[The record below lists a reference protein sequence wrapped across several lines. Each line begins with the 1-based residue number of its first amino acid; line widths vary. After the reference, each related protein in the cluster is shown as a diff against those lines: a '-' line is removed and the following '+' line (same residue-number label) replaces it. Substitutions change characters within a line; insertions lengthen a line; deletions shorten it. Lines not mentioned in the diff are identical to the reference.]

1 MKKYIL
7 YILTFIYTFLKRNC
21 RIKKSVYILNKT
33 QIKGHNQMRISN
45 SYMSR
50 LKILLEGENNQII
63 NKGSTLIRGELRVHG
78 NNNTILIK
86 QDCNLA
92 NIRIVV
98 RGNNCRVVIGN
109 DVTCGSAYI
118 ACMGVANEVIIGDD
132 CMLAENIDIW
142 ATDSHAIYDY
152 NQNIINP
159 SKSIYIGNHVWIGK
173 GSSILKGVTIGD
185 GAIIGMKSMVTKDIA
200 RNSLNVGAPT
210 KTIKTDIHWK
220 REFIT
225 I

>member
-1 MKKYIL
+1 MRKHLLRIITFISIIL
-7 YILTFIYTFLKRNC
+7 YKRRIIQNSIYVLNQTKIIGNCFL
-21 RIKKSVYILNKT
+21 RIND
-33 QIKGHNQMRISN
+33 